1 MIARGAFGSAFGV
14 TVEVEDEATMREL
27 VRELVRE
34 AGGDPEEWETTVV
47 FDRPA
52 PVRILG
58 MTIQRPAEC
67 ARCSAAAFERLRAEI
82 PELEA

>member
-27 VRELVRE
+27 VRE
-34 AGGDPEEWETTVV
+34 AGGDPDEWETTVV

-58 MTIQRPAEC
+58 MTIQRPAER
-67 ARCSAAAFERLRAEI
+67 ARCSAAAFERLRADL